1 LEGRQPSGVEGGIAA
16 QSTNELISMPNL
28 HVTDCQAMLY
38 MTSRSRHQN
47 QEAAA
52 ASAGFSAR
60 TARRIDNDPRLPS
73 QKKQPRTWR
82 TRADPLTDIWPQV
95 LEMLKIPG
103 VMAVTIF
110 EDLQDELG
118 PDVLPDSV
126 RRTLERRIAKWRAL
140 HGADKEVF
148 FPQRHDAGRQA
159 LSDFTVTDS
168 LGVTIAGEPF
178 PHRLY
183 HFRLA
188 CSGWEHARVILGG
201 ESFSAVAEGLQDA
214 LWKLGGVP
222 REHRTDSLSAA
233 FKNLDRDAE
242 LDFTK
247 RYDELCRHYGME
259 ATRNNPGVANENGS
273 IEAANGH
280 IKVRLDQRLRRR
292 ESRDFDSLEAYR
304 AFVDRVCDRHNARR
318 AKAVAAERETLK
330 KLPRRRTTDFATVS
344 ANVTRNSTINV
355 DRVLYSVPSRLIG
368 HKLEVRLFD
377 DRLECFLGPDPV
389 MRMTRVRTDGARG
402 HAIDYHHLIGTL
414 RRKPQALRYLVYREA
429 LFPRAAYARAWAA
442 LDAALPPRDA
452 CRTMVGLL
460 VLASTREAVEI
471 ALADRLDAILDAGK
485 LPDLAKLEEEF
496 ASKPGP
502 TSEVD
507 IPEPDL
513 KPYDRLLRS
522 AGEARP

>member
-1 LEGRQPSGVEGGIAA
+1 
-16 QSTNELISMPNL
+16 MPHL
-28 HVTDCQAMLY
+28 HVTDHQVMLY
-38 MTSRSRHQN
+38 MTYRSRHQN

-73 QKKQPRTWR
+73 QKKPPRSWR

-95 LEMLKIPG
+95 LEMLDIPG

-140 HGADKEVF
+140 HGGDKEVF
-148 FPQRHDAGRQA
+148 FPQRHDPGRQA

-168 LGVTIAGEPF
+168 LGVTIAGEAF

-247 RYDELCRHYGME
+247 RYDDLCRHYGME

-292 ESRDFDSLEAYR
+292 GSRDFDSLEAYR
-304 AFVDRVCDRHNARR
+304 AFVAGICNRHNARR

-330 KLPRRRTTDFATVS
+330 TLPKRRTTDFATVS

-368 HKLEVRLFD
+368 HKIEVRLFD

-389 MRMTRVRTDGARG
+389 MRMPRVRTDGARG

-429 LFPRAAYARAWAA
+429 LFPRAAYARAWTA
-442 LDAALPPRDA
+442 LDDALPPRDA
-452 CRTMVGLL
+452 CRTMVALL
-460 VLASTREAVEI
+460 VLASTCEACEI
-471 ALADRLDAILDAGK
+471 ALAARLDAILDAGR

-496 ASKPGP
+496 ASKPSP
-502 TSEVD
+502 PSEVA
-507 IPEPDL
+507 IPEPNL
-513 KPYDRLLRS
+513 KAYDRLLPS
-522 AGEARP
+522 ACEARP

>member
-1 LEGRQPSGVEGGIAA
+1 
-16 QSTNELISMPNL
+16 MPNL
-28 HVTDCQAMLY
+28 HATDAQVMRY
-38 MTSRSRHQN
+38 MTSRSRHD

-52 ASAGFSAR
+52 AMAGFSAR
-60 TARRIDNDPRLPS
+60 TARRIDKDPRLPS
-73 QKKQPRTWR
+73 QKRQPRSWR
-82 TRADPLTDIWPQV
+82 TRADPLTDIWPKV
-95 LEMLKIPG
+95 VEMLETPG

-118 PDVLPDSV
+118 PDAVPDSL

-140 HGADKEVF
+140 HGADKQVF

-159 LSDFTVTDS
+159 LSDFTAADC
-168 LGVTIAGEPF
+168 LCVTIAGEPF

-233 FKNLDRDAE
+233 FKNLDRDAQ

-247 RYDELCRHYGME
+247 RYEALCRHYGMQ

-280 IKVRLDQRLRRR
+280 IKIRLDQRLRRR
-292 ESRDFDSLEAYR
+292 GSRDFDSLDAYR
-304 AFVDRVCDRHNARR
+304 AFVHGVCARHNARR
-318 AKAVAAERETLK
+318 AKPVAAERETLNE
-330 KLPRRRTTDFATVS
+330 LPKRRTTDFATVT
-344 ANVTRNSTINV
+344 AKVTRYSTINV
-355 DRVLYSVPSRLIG
+355 DRVVYSVPARLIG
-368 HKLEVRLFD
+368 HKLEVHLFD

-389 MRMTRVRTDGARG
+389 MRMPRVRTDRKRG
-402 HAIDYHHLIGTL
+402 HCIDYRHLIGAL

-429 LFPRAAYARAWAA
+429 LFPRAAYARAWTA
-442 LDAALPPRDA
+442 LDEALPQRDA
-452 CRTMVGLL
+452 CRAMVKLL
-460 VLASTREAVEI
+460 VLASRCEACEI
-471 ALADRLDAILDAGK
+471 ALAARLDAVLDAGR
-485 LPDLAKLEEEF
+485 LPDLAELELEF
-496 ASKPGP
+496 AAKTGP
-502 TSEVD
+502 SADVA
-507 IPEPDL
+507 IPSPDL
-513 KPYDRLLRS
+513 ADYNRLLPSICEGRLS
-522 AGEARP
+522 

>member
-1 LEGRQPSGVEGGIAA
+1 
-16 QSTNELISMPNL
+16 MPHL
-28 HVTDCQAMLY
+28 HVTDCQVMLY
-38 MTSRSRHQN
+38 MTSRSRHQD

-60 TARRIDNDPRLPS
+60 TARRIENDPRLPS
-73 QKKQPRTWR
+73 QKKQPRSWR
-82 TRADPLTDIWPQV
+82 TRADPLMEVWPRV
-95 LEMLKIPG
+95 LGMLEVPG

-118 PDVLPDSV
+118 PEVLPDSV
-126 RRTLERRIAKWRAL
+126 RRTLERRIANWRAL
-140 HGADKEVF
+140 HGQDKEVF
-148 FPQRHDAGRQA
+148 FPQRHDPGRQA

-168 LGVTIAGEPF
+168 LGVTSAGEPF

-188 CSGWEHARVILGG
+188 CSGWEHVRVILGG

-242 LDFTK
+242 RDFTQ
-247 RYDELCRHYGME
+247 RYDELCLHYGME

-280 IKVRLDQRLRRR
+280 IKIRLDQRLRRR
-292 ESRDFDSLEAYR
+292 GSRDFDSLEAYR
-304 AFVDRVCDRHNARR
+304 AFVAGVCDRHNARR
-318 AKAVAAERETLK
+318 ATAVAAERETLK
-330 KLPRRRTTDFATVS
+330 NLPKRRTTDFAT
-344 ANVTRNSTINV
+344 ATAKVTRNSTINV
-355 DRVLYSVPSRLIG
+355 DHVLYSVPSRLIG
-368 HKLEVRLFD
+368 HKIEVRLFD

-389 MRMTRVRTDGARG
+389 MRMVRVRTDRVRG

-429 LFPRAAYARAWAA
+429 LFPRAAYARAWTA
-442 LDAALPPRDA
+442 LDDALPPRDA

-460 VLASTREAVEI
+460 VLASTSEVREI
-471 ALADRLDAILDAGK
+471 ALAARLDAILDAGR
-485 LPDLAKLEEEF
+485 LPDLAKLEGEF
-496 ASKPGP
+496 TTRPRPAG
-502 TSEVD
+502 EVA
-507 IPEPDL
+507 IPEPNL
-513 KPYDRLLRS
+513 EAYDQLLSS
-522 AGEARP
+522 ACERA

>member
-1 LEGRQPSGVEGGIAA
+1 
-16 QSTNELISMPNL
+16 MPNL
-28 HVTDCQAMLY
+28 HVTDCQVMLY
-38 MTSRSRHQN
+38 MTSRSRHQSKD
-47 QEAAA
+47 AAA

-60 TARRIDNDPRLPS
+60 TGRRIDKDPRLPS

-82 TRADPLTDIWPQV
+82 TRTDPLADVWPRV
-95 LEMLKIPG
+95 LEMLGIPG

-110 EDLQDELG
+110 EDIQDELG
-118 PDVLPDSV
+118 LDALPDSA

-140 HGADKEVF
+140 HGEDKEVF
-148 FPQRHDAGRQA
+148 FPQRHDPGRQA

-168 LGVTIAGEPF
+168 LAVTIAGEPF

-214 LWKLGGVP
+214 LWKLGGSP

-242 LDFTK
+242 RDFTK
-247 RYDELCRHYGME
+247 RYGDLCRHYGME
-259 ATRNNPGVANENGS
+259 PTRNNPGVANENGS

-280 IKVRLDQRLRRR
+280 IKIRLDQRLRRR
-292 ESRDFDSLEAYR
+292 GSRDFDSLEAYR
-304 AFVDRVCDRHNARR
+304 SFVGGICDRHNARR

-330 KLPRRRTTDFATVS
+330 PLPKRRTTDFAMVT
-344 ANVTRNSTINV
+344 AKVTRNSTINV
-355 DRVLYSVPSRLIG
+355 DRVLYSVPARLIG
-368 HKLEVRLFD
+368 TKIEVRLFD

-389 MRMTRVRTDGARG
+389 MQMTRVRTDRTRG

-429 LFPRAAYARAWAA
+429 LFPRAAYARAWIA
-442 LDAALPPRDA
+442 LDEALPPRDA
-452 CRTMVGLL
+452 CRTMVALL
-460 VLASTREAVEI
+460 ALAATCEAIEI
-471 ALADRLDAILDAGK
+471 TLADRLDAILDAGQ
-485 LPDLAKLEEEF
+485 LPDRAKLEIEF
-496 ASKPGP
+496 ASKPSSS
-502 TSEVD
+502 SEIA
-507 IPEPDL
+507 IPEPNL
-513 KPYDRLLRS
+513 EAYDRLLPS
-522 AGEARP
+522 ACEVRP

>member
-1 LEGRQPSGVEGGIAA
+1 
-16 QSTNELISMPNL
+16 MPHL
-28 HVTDCQAMLY
+28 HVTDRQVMLY

-73 QKKQPRTWR
+73 QKKPPRTWR

-95 LEMLKIPG
+95 LEMLAIPG

-126 RRTLERRIAKWRAL
+126 RRTLERRIARWRAL
-140 HGADKEVF
+140 HGGDKEVF
-148 FPQRHDAGRQA
+148 FPQRHDPGRQA

-168 LGVTIAGEPF
+168 LGVTIAGEAF

-247 RYDELCRHYGME
+247 RYDDLCRHYGME

-292 ESRDFDSLEAYR
+292 GSRDFDSLEAYR
-304 AFVDRVCDRHNARR
+304 AFVDGVCNRHNARR

-330 KLPRRRTTDFATVS
+330 TLPKRRTTDFATVS

-368 HKLEVRLFD
+368 HKIEVRLFD
-377 DRLECFLGPDPV
+377 DRLECFLGPDAV
-389 MRMTRVRTDGARG
+389 MRLTRVRTDGARG

-429 LFPRAAYARAWAA
+429 LFPRAAYARAWTA
-442 LDAALPPRDA
+442 LDDALPPRDA
-452 CRTMVGLL
+452 CRTMVALL
-460 VLASTREAVEI
+460 VLASTCQACEI
-471 ALADRLDAILDAGK
+471 ALAARLDAILDAGR
-485 LPDLAKLEEEF
+485 LPDRAKLEEEF
-496 ASKPGP
+496 ASKPSP
-502 TSEVD
+502 PSEVA
-507 IPEPDL
+507 IPEPNL
-513 KPYDRLLRS
+513 EAYDRLLPS
-522 AGEARP
+522 ACEARP